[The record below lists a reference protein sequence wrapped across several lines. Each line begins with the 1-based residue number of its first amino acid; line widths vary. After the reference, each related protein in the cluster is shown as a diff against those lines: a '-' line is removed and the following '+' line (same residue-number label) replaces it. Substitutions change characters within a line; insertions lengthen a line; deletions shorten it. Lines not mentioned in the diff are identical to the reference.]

1 MTGSAA
7 VFNGRKILLSIIVLA
22 VAGGIGFLN
31 YQRRSKIETDLF
43 VPIETDIDSR
53 SITVITPQSG
63 GVNIRIRGPAK
74 SISRLSRNPVR
85 IRLDNIKAGNGIQ
98 TLPIDRLKIRLPSD
112 VSVVNIRPE
121 TVTVRIE
128 PLIEKSLPLVI
139 ELRGKPAAGFTLA
152 ERIVKPETVRVR
164 GPESVVSAQTGIRI
178 KPVDIGGVSES
189 FEKRVV
195 PDLPDPLKRVGTEPF
210 ILKLDVREKIVSTR
224 LAGIPIEGRGTAQ
237 IFEISP
243 PSLTLTV
250 KGPFQQIQR
259 LRENP
264 DFAVYVDLTGLGPG
278 VYVRRAVILLPV
290 DIVLTKTDPELFTIR
305 IKK

>member
-1 MTGSAA
+1 MKKLLCVAA
-7 VFNGRKILLSIIVLA
+7 IGLALTTTYAMAKDSRELSHNFTVNGASQL
-22 VAGGIGFLN
+22 
-31 YQRRSKIETDLF
+31 
-43 VPIETDIDSR
+43 DIDF
-53 SITVITPQSG
+53 
-63 GVNIRIRGPAK
+63 
-74 SISRLSRNPVR
+74 PVGS
-85 IRLDNIKAGNGIQ
+85 LEVESYDG
-98 TLPIDRLKIRLPSD
+98 SE
-112 VSVVNIRPE
+112 VV
-121 TVTVRIE
+121 VTVRIE

-195 PDLPDPLKRVGTEPF
+195 PDLADPLKRVGTEPF

-243 PSLTLTV
+243 PSLTMTV
-250 KGPFQQIQR
+250 KGPFRQIQR

-264 DFAVYVDLTGLGPG
+264 DFAVYVDFTGLGPG